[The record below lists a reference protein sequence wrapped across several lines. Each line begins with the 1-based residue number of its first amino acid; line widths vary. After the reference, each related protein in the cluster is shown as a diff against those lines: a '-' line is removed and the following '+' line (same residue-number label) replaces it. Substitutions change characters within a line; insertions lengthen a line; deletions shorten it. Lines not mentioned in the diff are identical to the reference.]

1 MENTITVRQIDFAH
15 RQDIKLPNQPFPL
28 FGRMVPSYTEGRWS
42 YTVERFPEETEMCFP
57 DEDYDYAEMSR
68 DCTFLGAYDGDSCV
82 GLAILR
88 RGFFRYLYLED
99 LKVDRALRGRGIGAL
114 LMEEAKKTALAQ
126 GWRGLYTI
134 GQDNNLAACLFYLK
148 TGFRIGGLDTEVYKG
163 TSQEGKADIL
173 FYLDCLKGSAQG
185 KKISRIRG

>member
-1 MENTITVRQIDFAH
+1 MENSVTIRQIDFAH

-42 YTVERFPEETEMCFP
+42 CTVERFNTVTEMCFP
-57 DEDYDYAEMSR
+57 DEDYDYEEMSR
-68 DCTFLGAYDGDSCV
+68 DCTFLGAYNGGRCI

-99 LKVDRALRGRGIGAL
+99 LKVDRTLRGKGIGAL
-114 LMEEAKKTALAQ
+114 LIGEAKKTALAL
-126 GWRGLYTI
+126 GCRGLYTI
-134 GQDNNLAACLFYLK
+134 GQDNNLAACLFYLT

-163 TSQEGKADIL
+163 TGQEGKADIV
-173 FYLDCLKGSAQG
+173 FYLDCL
-185 KKISRIRG
+185 